1 MEIIV
6 GLGNPSAKYEGTRHN
21 VGFETIDRLAAKYG
35 ITVNVKKHKALCGR
49 GMIDGVKVVLAKP
62 QTYMNLSGESV
73 RALADFYKVDPSDI
87 LIIHDDIDLPVGHI
101 RIRKNGSAGG
111 HNGMKNIILH
121 MGTQEIPRI
130 RIGVGSKPQ
139 GWDLADYVLSRYS
152 GQDRTLMDEAQDKA
166 ASAAA
171 LIAGGDMAKAMNT
184 YNTKKEK
191 KKISGG
197 KKTESSEENRDQE

>member
-1 MEIIV
+1 
-6 GLGNPSAKYEGTRHN
+6 
-21 VGFETIDRLAAKYG
+21 
-35 ITVNVKKHKALCGR
+35 
-49 GMIDGVKVVLAKP
+49 
-62 QTYMNLSGESV
+62 MNLSGESV